1 MMGMMEG
8 VGQLNQDGGAPQPS
22 DILQASREERGGW
35 INLTG
40 GVRGEL
46 EERWGGQE
54 IFLGGQEVEVGGR
67 MS

>member
-1 MMGMMEG
+1 MCEK
-8 VGQLNQDGGAPQPS
+8 DYGGAPQPS

-54 IFLGGQEVEVGGR
+54 FLGGKKLRWEGG
-67 MS
+67 